1 MANTY
6 DPNTGTIYD
15 VSKQIVNIETTSQNQ
30 VVEAIFSTAAEGA
43 TASAAVEPQ
52 VTINGNPVANTTPL
66 NVGFGSFAAL
76 QATAPK
82 AQPQVVNGN
91 QVIVDEQKIVND
103 QLLRTEQKL
112 VNDAYADQAVADEFA
127 AAAKKYAE
135 NAAKP
140 ATAPSTTTTSKK
152 ITSTSTLKE
161 SLSALEK
168 QTNLSLRMWPFGE
181 LCHIKHKFSYG
192 ENGNA
197 YYMVLVL
204 LVHGF
209 SYDVIHATIR
219 PDQNKFVLDEHFIR
233 DFLALKNDPVISK
246 FLPKTPA
253 WKMGCFKDVGA
264 YGVTDAGNAASAAS
278 SPIYG
283 SEESAGKYSHNLLDR
298 IHPGISKSIEKT
310 CIAIKTHSW
319 LALPKGAFGSLRRLV
334 AAINGAV
341 EAFNELISDI
351 YQGCLDIIKSAYAFV
366 NAQIV
371 RIQKLILSWIDEN
384 IISLDLLC
392 LILDAIQ
399 VLMDDI
405 NFFTSLFGMEGS
417 FMNYLNTFQNY
428 LNVTSQFVSNPFSA
442 ISSFLPSNVKNILDT
457 VNQIGQDPNGYLAD
471 KLNNYGYGAVLTAL
485 QGNIVGALVN
495 KFGPQYAS
503 ITPLGNILSKA
514 TAIYGR
520 FNGQFAATPATMGPN
535 IYTRTDDVKTDVNG
549 NPLTVK
555 TVAPKNIS
563 DVIVNS
569 ATTTSDK
576 IGNDITKLK
585 NSVGDIAPALG
596 DVGHDISTTL
606 GNIKTSVT
614 DFFTGK
620 K

>member
-1 MANTY
+1 MELNEIT
-6 DPNTGTIYD
+6 DDIIQGNRND
-15 VSKQIVNIETTSQNQ
+15 VRGLV
-30 VVEAIFSTAAEGA
+30 A
-43 TASAAVEPQ
+43 TNAPSVAPTVEPQ
-52 VTINGNPVANTTPL
+52 VI
-66 NVGFGSFAAL
+66 
-76 QATAPK
+76 
-82 AQPQVVNGN
+82 NGN
-91 QVIVDEQKIVND
+91 QVILDEQRVI
-103 QLLRTEQKL
+103 
-112 VNDAYADQAVADEFA
+112 NDAYADQAVAQEFA
-127 AAAKKYAE
+127 NNAEADRLAAAEIDPKFAKT
-135 NAAKP
+135 AAKP
-140 ATAPSTTTTSKK
+140 STAPETTTTTKNVTN
-152 ITSTSTLKE
+152 TSTINE
-161 SLSALEK
+161 SLSSLEK
-168 QTNLSLRMWPFGE
+168 QTNLSLLMWPFGE
-181 LCHIKHKFSYG
+181 LCHIKHKFCYG
-192 ENGNA
+192 ENKNA

-219 PDQNKFVLDEHFIR
+219 PDQNKFVLDENFIR
-233 DFLALKNDPVISK
+233 DFLSLKNDPVISK

-253 WKMGCFKDVGA
+253 WKMGCFSDVGA
-264 YGVTDAGNAASAAS
+264 YGVTTAGNAASAAS

-351 YQGCLDIIKSAYAFV
+351 YQGCLDIIKAAYAYV
-366 NAQIV
+366 NAQIAKM
-371 RIQKLILSWIDEN
+371 QKLILSWIDEN

-392 LILDAIQ
+392 LILEAIQ

-405 NFFTSLFGMEGS
+405 NFFTSLFQMEGS

-428 LNVTSQFVSNPFSA
+428 LNVTSQFVSNPFAA
-442 ISSFLPSNVKNILDT
+442 ISSFLPSNVKTILDT
-457 VNQIGQDPNGYLAD
+457 VNQIGQDPNGFLAD
-471 KLNNYGYGAVLTAL
+471 QLNNYGYGAVLTAL

-495 KFGPQYAS
+495 QFGPQYAS

-520 FNGQFAATPATMGPN
+520 FGGQFAAQPATMGPN
-535 IYTRTDDVKTDVNG
+535 IYTGTNGVKTDVNG
-549 NPLTVK
+549 NPITVK

-569 ATTTSDK
+569 ANRTSDR
-576 IGNDITKLK
+576 IGNDVTNLQ
-585 NSVGDIAPALG
+585 NSVGDIGSALG
-596 DVGHDISTTL
+596 DVGKDISTTL
-606 GNIKTSVT
+606 GNVKTSISN
-614 DFFTGK
+614 FFTGN
-620 K
+620 